1 MSARER
7 EQAKPAHR
15 ERRMPIMNE
24 VHDIMSAR
32 EREQA
37 EPAHRERRMPI
48 MNEVHDI
55 MGTKEREWAKPAHRE
70 QCGEEIQ
77 GMGMAMALFMEA
89 FVSIHMSVFVFLP
102 LSKMISRENS
112 KKIFWILFW
121 IRIAILLCFDFFITT
136 GIAVVDFLAV
146 FVGAFIV
153 TPISIKKG
161 IRITK
166 DSGRSGVQSDVQ
178 SGTQSGVQSDAQ
190 SSAPSEKTILV
201 SAEQSSEKKAVH
213 TADFDPLFA
222 MPEEKCVEAFIKREM
237 QRAQIAEEQDLI
249 PEDMLRR
256 KNILNIIFAV
266 LLFVYVSLFFFH
278 FPMIT
283 YVLGFLI
290 LAVYAFCTGRY
301 QLMRY
306 LKKEIKSRPQE
317 KISNI
322 VLNVKAALVQDYS
335 KKLKWILMAV
345 AVAGSLLLF
354 SKPRILYEQSGEGY
368 YVRFYT
374 YGLTNMT
381 TATIPAAYQGEKVVG
396 LRGNTFSNMPFL
408 REVTLPDT
416 ITEIRGQAFKNCG
429 SLESVRLPEHLTYL
443 GGEAFYHCT
452 SLEEV
457 NLPDGLTEIKGS
469 TFEECSSLQRIE
481 IPDNVTRIGGHAFY
495 GNISLE
501 EVVISPDSKLREI
514 GSSAFRCCDSLR
526 EITLPRST
534 FVNGRAFKETPVRI
548 DYYEY

>member
-1 MSARER
+1 MSELCSRYNEHERKTSDAEGGICFSCAISERAACAAGDKARKRGLVSGREHER
-7 EQAKPAHR
+7 KTSDAEGGICFSRAISEQFR
-15 ERRMPIMNE
+15 EGIR
-24 VHDIMSAR
+24 
-32 EREQA
+32 
-37 EPAHRERRMPI
+37 
-48 MNEVHDI
+48 
-55 MGTKEREWAKPAHRE
+55 
-70 QCGEEIQ
+70 
-77 GMGMAMALFMEA
+77 GMGDHGMGLAMALFMEA
-89 FVSIHMSVFVFLP
+89 FVSIHMSVFVLLP

-136 GIAVVDFLAV
+136 GIAVVDFFAV

-166 DSGRSGVQSDVQ
+166 GSERSGA
-178 SGTQSGVQSDAQ
+178 QSDAQ
-190 SSAPSEKTILV
+190 SDTQSEKTIFA

-213 TADFDPLFA
+213 AADFDPLFA

-256 KNILNIIFAV
+256 KNILNLIFAV

-354 SKPRILYEQSGEGY
+354 SKPRIFYEQSQEGY

-408 REVTLPDT
+408 REVILPDT

-469 TFEECSSLQRIE
+469 TFEECSSLQCIE

-501 EVVISPDSKLREI
+501 EVVISPDSKLQEI

-548 DYYEY
+548 NYYEY